1 MKLFKNSDKRIV
13 SSGLAIALGAAI
25 MLFVALNLRMI
36 GGWVGK
42 ILSYLSSVLWGL
54 AIAYLLRPFAKFVE
68 RKLPKRVKKPS
79 TRYRMGAA
87 AAVLLLIVVIV
98 VSIAIVVP
106 RVYESVSDLIANS
119 DSYINSLKTT
129 ITGIASRIDFID
141 VTEERIDQ
149 FIGNSTS
156 LIKTAL
162 NWLQSNYERVLSVLS
177 NVASVIV
184 NGIVTL
190 FIAMYALFDM
200 KNIKRNLKRI
210 ELALFGRDK
219 TLDVNRVLKRGD
231 NLMTGF
237 LSSNTIDAL
246 IVGVINFIFL
256 TIADAPYALFLSI
269 ILGVTNFVPTF
280 GPIVGG
286 VAGALVLLL
295 TDSPL
300 VLPFIIFTLV
310 LQQIDGNVLKPIL
323 FGDSTG
329 LSGFWV
335 MVAIVVGG
343 EIGGVMGMI
352 LGVPV
357 VAFIGSI
364 IDEKLS
370 LVNGELDLKSEP
382 KVKRHLSLKG
392 LFKRKRDS

>member
-25 MLFVALNLRMI
+25 MLFVALNLRLI

-42 ILSYLSSVLWGL
+42 ILSYLSSVIWGL

-68 RKLPKRVKKPS
+68 RKLPKRIKKPS

-156 LIKTAL
+156 LIKAGL

-364 IDEKLS
+364 IDERLS

>member
-25 MLFVALNLRMI
+25 MLFVALNLRLI

-42 ILSYLSSVLWGL
+42 ILSYLSSVIWGL

-156 LIKTAL
+156 LIKAGL

-382 KVKRHLSLKG
+382 KVKRHLSIKG